1 MQFDG
6 KLDGCVA
13 APKYIWFISSI
24 TMRGRDNIND
34 RNEGTRP
41 KVFHN
46 SFNNKAASQR
56 KLKTKIKASQEFVL
70 QCSPQNNAAGRVHSD
85 FDGVYNNPLLL
96 LMIYLFLI
104 NEALV
109 MWRGVING
117 RAMAETVSTQLSLIT
132 GGTRT
137 K

>member
-6 KLDGCVA
+6 KLDGCAA

-24 TMRGRDNIND
+24 TIERCRDNIND
-34 RNEGTRP
+34 RKGGTRP

-70 QCSPQNNAAGRVHSD
+70 QCSPQNNAAGGRVHSD
-85 FDGVYNNPLLL
+85 FDGVYNNASFNDIPLL
-96 LMIYLFLI
+96 
-104 NEALV
+104 N
-109 MWRGVING
+109 
-117 RAMAETVSTQLSLIT
+117 
-132 GGTRT
+132 
-137 K
+137 